1 LEDEAGSRELEENI
15 YEADDDDD
23 EQTYGA
29 IYDSL
34 IIGTTRRGTA
44 APRKEPIKHDVR
56 LI

>member
-1 LEDEAGSRELEENI
+1 MEENI